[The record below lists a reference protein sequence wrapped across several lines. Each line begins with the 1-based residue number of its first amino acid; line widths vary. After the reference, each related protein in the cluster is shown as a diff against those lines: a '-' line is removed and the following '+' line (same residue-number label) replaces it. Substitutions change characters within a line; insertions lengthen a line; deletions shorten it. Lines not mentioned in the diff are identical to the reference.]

1 MKRVKKIIAVMLSII
16 TMFSFNVAEIAM
28 TNIVKADTG
37 FMITSPAA
45 ESLKAAGYID
55 IQWTDASAL
64 GEVSSYK
71 IYVDGNLVTTT
82 KDLSCEFYTTKVS
95 YHTAY
100 VEADYIDGKTATTSS
115 VRFGVTKKGICVST
129 NMGRNLN
136 PTKLNA
142 GWYYNWGVTPYSYT
156 GYNQLEYVPMVW
168 GDKSASII
176 NNKINNSISQGYK
189 YILGFNEPDYT
200 DQANISVEE
209 AVSLWSNFMDKDI
222 RVGSP
227 ASALWPSISTNWF
240 QPFMKQIQE
249 KEMDVD
255 FITVHCY
262 PANWNGGKSMADW
275 FLKEVVDKTWEMYH
289 KPIWI
294 TEFSTSGN
302 GITNE
307 GTASFLEYL
316 MPGLDERAY
325 VERYSFFSFNKA
337 EFDGG
342 LWWYSNGE
350 LSEAGQVYAKYGNP
364 ATDNNTEGAT
374 TVNTENPSTTPTQTV
389 KKPAKVKFKSLKNI
403 KKRKIKISIKK
414 IKNVAGYQIRWS
426 DSKKFRGYWQKIT
439 KKTQYTLKKLDKNT
453 RYYIKV
459 RAYVKSGNKKVYGK
473 WSKIRNIK
481 VKK

>member
-1 MKRVKKIIAVMLSII
+1 
-16 TMFSFNVAEIAM
+16 
-28 TNIVKADTG
+28 
-37 FMITSPAA
+37 
-45 ESLKAAGYID
+45 
-55 IQWTDASAL
+55 
-64 GEVSSYK
+64 
-71 IYVDGNLVTTT
+71 
-82 KDLSCEFYTTKVS
+82 
-95 YHTAY
+95 
-100 VEADYIDGKTATTSS
+100 
-115 VRFGVTKKGICVST
+115 
-129 NMGRNLN
+129 
-136 PTKLNA
+136 
-142 GWYYNWGVTPYSYT
+142 
-156 GYNQLEYVPMVW
+156 MVW

-350 LSEAGQVYAKYGNP
+350 LSEAGQLYAKYGNP